1 MNGNRNARPNDQD
14 TVEVVVFFAPCGVPN
29 AKIGH
34 TVYHADRPEV
44 RGGQYWRARL
54 GPKPPIGTRP
64 LELLHQVTE
73 AEAAIIFE
81 PEGGAW
87 QVNLDDL
94 MVHWR
99 NQERMSIGLTA

>member
-1 MNGNRNARPNDQD
+1 MNGNRSARPSDED
-14 TVEVVVFFAPCGVPN
+14 TVEVVVFFANCQQPN
-29 AKIGH
+29 TKIGH
-34 TVYHADRPEV
+34 AVYNADRPEV
-44 RGGQYWRARL
+44 RGGQFWRARL
-54 GPKPPIGTRP
+54 GPKPPTGTRP
-64 LELLHQVTE
+64 LELLHLVTE
-73 AEAAIIFE
+73 AEAAVIFE